1 MTCFFWFDFF
11 ADFFFSF
18 TVYCLI
24 INKKI
29 FKSVPAG
36 FESSIAL
43 VLALVGSLASR
54 ESGLKLRKE
63 LARNFTDFFFKKEK
77 MREIPLQKS
86 HKLQVFCF
94 CFVVC
99 LLGLYVFA
107 LLRKI
112 SNNTISTGFFL

>member
-63 LARNFTDFFFKKEK
+63 LARNFTDFFLRRKK
-77 MREIPLQKS
+77 
-86 HKLQVFCF
+86 
-94 CFVVC
+94 
-99 LLGLYVFA
+99 
-107 LLRKI
+107 
-112 SNNTISTGFFL
+112 

>member
-1 MTCFFWFDFF
+1 M
-11 ADFFFSF
+11 
-18 TVYCLI
+18 YCLI